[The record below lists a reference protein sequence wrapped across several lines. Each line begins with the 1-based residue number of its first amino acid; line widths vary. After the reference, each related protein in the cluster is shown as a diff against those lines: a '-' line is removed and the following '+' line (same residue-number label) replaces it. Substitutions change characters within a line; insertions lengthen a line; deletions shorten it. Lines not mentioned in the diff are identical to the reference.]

1 MDLEKYRRLF
11 LEEVAEHL
19 AELGRALAELEKDPA
34 DAEAIDA
41 AFRMAHSIKGMAA
54 TLSYDGVVALA
65 HCLEERM
72 QRVRGAGCADSSAD
86 LPLLLRGL
94 DALEALVA
102 AVREGNP
109 GARAAPELLEELA
122 GEGPP
127 VPEPDRLAAAPAPAV
142 AEGPASG
149 LAGATAPTAARTPR
163 ELLRP
168 PPTVRVRT
176 ETLDRFLATVGEV
189 ILTSSQLRALSDS
202 AGSGDAGTE
211 VVEGFDRMERVVGEL
226 QRRALDLRTVPLLR
240 VVEPLPRL
248 ARTLARDQGKRVRVE
263 LAGAELELDRSIL
276 DRLSDPLVH
285 LVRNAVDHGLEPPE
299 ERRRCGKDEVGTIRV
314 AARREREAIRI
325 EVRDD
330 GRGLDLASI
339 RRRAAEAGLLHPD
352 LAEDLPDDQVAELVF
367 RPGLST
373 ARRVSEISGR
383 GVGMDAVRATLESLG
398 GRVEISSRAG
408 EGTAAVLVVP
418 VTAAVQRVLLVGLGG
433 EVVAL
438 PIGKVEQVV
447 EVPAHAVERSGSE
460 RFVLLE
466 DEPVPVLDLA
476 DSLRFAEAPPAGHAL
491 LVLAEVRGSRAAL
504 RVDRLVGQQEIFVKP
519 VPELLS
525 PLRALAGLTV
535 LADGRPVFLVDPALV
550 S

>member
-11 LEEVAEHL
+11 LEEAAEHL
-19 AELGRALAELEKDPA
+19 GELGRALSALEKDPA
-34 DAEAIDA
+34 HPEGLDA

-54 TLSYDGVVALA
+54 TLSYEGIATLA
-65 HCLEERM
+65 HRLEDRM
-72 QRVRGAGCADSSAD
+72 QRVRSAGGADPAAD
-86 LPLLLRGL
+86 LPLLFRGL
-94 DALEALVA
+94 DALEGLVA
-102 AVREGNP
+102 AVREGATS
-109 GARAAPELLEELA
+109 ARADPALLEELS

-127 VPEPDRLAAAPAPAV
+127 AARAGVPAPEIPHRAQASRAPAGGGA
-142 AEGPASG
+142 ASTG
-149 LAGATAPTAARTPR
+149 AARGLPAPP
-163 ELLRP
+163 P

-189 ILTSSQLRALSDS
+189 ILTSSQLRAASGTGDGG
-202 AGSGDAGTE
+202 AGRQ

-248 ARTLARDQGKRVRVE
+248 ARSLAREQRKRVRVE
-263 LAGAELELDRSIL
+263 LVGAELELDRSIL
-276 DRLSDPLVH
+276 DRLSEPLVH

-299 ERRRCGKDEVGTIRV
+299 ERRERGKDEVGTIRV
-314 AARREREAIRI
+314 EARRERDAIRI

-339 RRRAAEAGLLHPD
+339 RRRATEAGLLHPD
-352 LAEDLPDDQVAELVF
+352 LAADLPDEQVAELVF

-373 ARRVSEISGR
+373 AESVSEVSGR
-383 GVGMDAVRATLESLG
+383 GVGMDAVRATLEALG
-398 GRVEISSRAG
+398 GSVEIASRAG
-408 EGTAAVLVVP
+408 EGTTAVLLVP
-418 VTAAVQRVLLVGLGG
+418 VTAAVQRVLLVGLAE

-438 PIGKVEQVV
+438 PIAKVEQVV
-447 EVPAHAVERSGSE
+447 EVPDHAVEQSGSE

-466 DEPVPVLDLA
+466 EEPIPVLDLGG
-476 DSLRFAEAPPAGHAL
+476 SLRLPAAAPADHAL
-491 LVLAEVRGSRAAL
+491 LVLAEVRGARAAL

-519 VPELLS
+519 VPELLA

-535 LADGRPVFLVDPALV
+535 LGDGRPVFLVDPALV